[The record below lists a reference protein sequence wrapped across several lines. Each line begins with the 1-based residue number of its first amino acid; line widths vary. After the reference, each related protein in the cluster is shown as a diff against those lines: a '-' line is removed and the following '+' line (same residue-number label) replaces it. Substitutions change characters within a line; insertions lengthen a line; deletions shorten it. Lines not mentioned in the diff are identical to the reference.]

1 MATASRI
8 KEHWREQQLFNA
20 RILLTVFILLTL
32 ISLVIIRLTQL
43 QVLKY
48 DYYSAQSSGNQIRAE
63 PIPPIRGLIL
73 DRNGKVLAENKPSY
87 QLEITPE
94 RVPDMQD
101 TLTRLVTAGILAAGD
116 LAELRE
122 QLASR
127 RSFETQVIA
136 EHHSDE

>member
-32 ISLVIIRLTQL
+32 ISLVIIRLAQL

-63 PIPPIRGLIL
+63 PM
-73 DRNGKVLAENKPSY
+73 
-87 QLEITPE
+87 T
-94 RVPDMQD
+94 RV
-101 TLTRLVTAGILAAGD
+101 
-116 LAELRE
+116 
-122 QLASR
+122 
-127 RSFETQVIA
+127 
-136 EHHSDE
+136 

>member
-1 MATASRI
+1 MAPASRI
-8 KEHWREQQLFNA
+8 KEHWREQQLFNS
-20 RILLTVFILLTL
+20 RILLTVFMLLTL
-32 ISLVIIRLTQL
+32 IALVVIRLVQL

-73 DRNGKVLAENKPSY
+73 DRNGKVLADNKPSY

-101 TLTRLVTAGILAAGD
+101 TLNRLVAARILAAGD

-122 QLASR
+122 LLASR
-127 RSFETQVIA
+127 RSFET
-136 EHHSDE
+136 